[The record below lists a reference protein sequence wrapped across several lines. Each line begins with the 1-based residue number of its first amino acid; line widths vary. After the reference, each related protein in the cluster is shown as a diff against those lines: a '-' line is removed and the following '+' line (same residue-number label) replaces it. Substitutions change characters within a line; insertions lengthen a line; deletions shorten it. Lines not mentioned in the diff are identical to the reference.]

1 MFRELTR
8 KNKEIP
14 YEECVEILR
23 KEKRGVLSVLG
34 DGGYPYGMPM
44 NHVYCEEDG
53 CLYFH
58 CGRGGHREDAIR
70 RCDRVSFCVYG
81 DGERREGEW
90 ALRFRSVIVFGRLEL
105 LDDRKRVEEIT
116 EKLCYKFTSDREY
129 IRREIEGFAE
139 KTVLLRLTPEQIC
152 GKRIVES

>member
-1 MFRELTR
+1 M
-8 KNKEIP
+8 
-14 YEECVEILR
+14 EILR

-53 CLYFH
+53 CLYFL

-116 EKLCYKFTSDREY
+116 EKLCYKVTADREY